1 MLLHPTGRSV
11 ELCSIAEKLQP
22 YIRRYH
28 RRMAIEP
35 KQSARVPD
43 EFDWQAWIEERR
55 EVFERRVSFN
65 AHCGLKL
72 DSAGPGWARL
82 RMALV
87 PEVLNPFGVAHGGAV
102 SALID
107 SVAGTAVA
115 AGTLPDDRIMGTVDL
130 QVHYLERA
138 TGRELIAEGRVVR
151 AGKAI
156 AVAMVEVRND
166 AGALVAMGTGTFRL
180 GAPGT
185 KRNED

>member
-1 MLLHPTGRSV
+1 
-11 ELCSIAEKLQP
+11 
-22 YIRRYH
+22 
-28 RRMAIEP
+28 MAIES
-35 KQSARVPD
+35 KQADRIP
-43 EFDWQAWIEERR
+43 EGFDWHAWIEDRR

-72 DSAGPGWARL
+72 DAAGPGWARI

-115 AGTLPDDRIMGTVDL
+115 AGTLPDDRIMGTIDL

-138 TGRELIAEGRVVR
+138 TGRELIAEARMVR

-156 AVAMVEVRND
+156 AVATVEVHSD

-180 GAPGT
+180 GAPGM